1 MFFQQNLSP
10 KSNGSCEPEAVVART
25 PASVAIGNRGNNSM
39 DDADF
44 GDVFG
49 RQLPSRDYP
58 DANAWWDPDASG
70 IDQDGG
76 ECVFLENDI
85 DGFQSDGGVMSCGN
99 QAGAVWAYNCGVG
112 DGRQHA
118 VSFF

>member
-1 MFFQQNLSP
+1 MRLESI
-10 KSNGSCEPEAVVART
+10 KTA
-25 PASVAIGNRGNNSM
+25 ASA
-39 DDADF
+39 
-44 GDVFG
+44 
-49 RQLPSRDYP
+49 
-58 DANAWWDPDASG
+58 
-70 IDQDGG
+70 
-76 ECVFLENDI
+76 CFLENDI